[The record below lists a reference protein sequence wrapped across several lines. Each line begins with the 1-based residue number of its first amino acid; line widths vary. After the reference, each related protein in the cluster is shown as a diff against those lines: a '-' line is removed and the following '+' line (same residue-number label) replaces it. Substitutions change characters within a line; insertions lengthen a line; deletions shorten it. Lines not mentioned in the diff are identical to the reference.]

1 MTSLILGRGVIKCGN
16 IGNYTAMLTHRLI
29 LFVKDSSYNLP
40 RYVRVYTRNH
50 MSHVT
55 FHSLSNLV
63 AVTPSISHSKFIFL
77 VAKLV
82 LLHERKNNTCDYN
95 AHNMGLDLTWY

>member
-1 MTSLILGRGVIKCGN
+1 
-16 IGNYTAMLTHRLI
+16 
-29 LFVKDSSYNLP
+29 
-40 RYVRVYTRNH
+40 

-77 VAKLV
+77 AAKLV

-95 AHNMGLDLTWY
+95 AHNMGFRFDMVLKSHFPLHYHGYNLSENHNNVV